1 MDCMFIL
8 LPTNVH
14 FRCLIVFRYYNQLP
28 ITVRQCPV
36 LQCPVLQCP
45 PLRTRPSLSSPVMSN
60 PVFYSSLNIQSCNFS
75 HPIDALLCLSLGAS
89 VRDHSRTK
97 FWRRHWNGY
106 AVIQVKI
113 TFAFASRVASASA
126 AIALCS
132 CTGNRTSFLHQK
144 YAIKHCTIYHL
155 AINYSTM
162 LKKCQISE
170 ISWNLTVQHFC
181 HSQNVYFG
189 FFAFKQKMRECHHF
203 TTYLWNDPRTLRLK
217 LHGSHKYSQ
226 YEVATWIK
234 IVPLRQVRLS
244 TLCIKNNIPYHGV
257 YHYYSVRL
265 HTLWFL
271 RRAANRNSTSLLIVL
286 LTRVLTKIP
295 TLVNRFSRHLRHAIL
310 HIQRCMTWRCLI
322 WVERSTVSIDILLD
336 RLQSSSLWF

>member
-28 ITVRQCPV
+28 ITVRQCPA

-89 VRDHSRTK
+89 VRDHPCTK

-189 FFAFKQKMRECHHF
+189 FFLHLNKKWGNVTISQLICE
-203 TTYLWNDPRTLRLK
+203 TTRAHCDSSYTVRTNIHNTRLRLESK
-217 LHGSHKYSQ
+217 SSRCGNSDYLRYALKTIYHIT
-226 YEVATWIK
+226 VFIII
-234 IVPLRQVRLS
+234 IVFVYTHYDFYVVQQIEIQHRYLLS
-244 TLCIKNNIPYHGV
+244 SWRGCWQK
-257 YHYYSVRL
+257 
-265 HTLWFL
+265 F
-271 RRAANRNSTSLLIVL
+271 
-286 LTRVLTKIP
+286 
-295 TLVNRFSRHLRHAIL
+295 RH
-310 HIQRCMTWRCLI
+310 
-322 WVERSTVSIDILLD
+322 
-336 RLQSSSLWF
+336 